1 VRLAVDSSSLAKR
14 YIHEAGSEQLAEF
27 LQQATE
33 LGLSVIV
40 VPEILSA
47 LNRRVREGTL
57 CQREYGQVKT
67 QLLMDVRDV
76 TILQI
81 TPAVAART
89 VGLLEKNVLRAMDAL
104 HLACALEWQADLF
117 LSSDKRQVEAAR
129 KSGLPTTYLG

>member
-1 VRLAVDSSSLAKR
+1 MRLAVDSSSLAKR
-14 YIHEAGSEQLAEF
+14 YIHEAGSEQLAE
-27 LQQATE
+27 LLRQATE
-33 LGLSVIV
+33 LGLCVIV

-47 LNRRVREGTL
+47 LNRRVREGIL
-57 CQREYGQVKT
+57 CQRDYRQVKT

-89 VGLLEKNVLRAMDAL
+89 VGLLEKNTLRAMDAL

-117 LSSDKRQVEAAR
+117 LSSDKRQVQAAG
-129 KSGLPTTYLG
+129 KSGLPTKYIG